1 MIANLESSYYIPKR
15 RNFYMGST
23 FEYQSAYD
31 LGSSYYIPKRR
42 NFWFWIDHIWDQIN
56 SKGAIYVIGTH
67 LHWISIWDLITGTA
81 YRLYL
86 LHTLLGCCWYCLKYG
101 ATTNVIAFVFF
112 CVSLFLQQSTWKVNR
127 ICAIKSL
134 TTSISVKSRKKS
146 R

>member
-1 MIANLESSYYIPKR
+1 
-15 RNFYMGST
+15 MGST

-42 NFWFWIDHIWDQIN
+42 NFLFWIDHIWDQIN

-86 LHTLLGCCWYCLKYG
+86 LHTHCF
-101 ATTNVIAFVFF
+101 AVVDDIA
-112 CVSLFLQQSTWKVNR
+112 
-127 ICAIKSL
+127 
-134 TTSISVKSRKKS
+134 
-146 R
+146 